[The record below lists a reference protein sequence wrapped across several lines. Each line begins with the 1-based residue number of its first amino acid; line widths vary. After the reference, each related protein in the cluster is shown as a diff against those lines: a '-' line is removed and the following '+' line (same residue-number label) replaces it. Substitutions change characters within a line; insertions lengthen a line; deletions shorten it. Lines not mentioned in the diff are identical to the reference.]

1 MNLAYRF
8 KDPSLLEL
16 ALTHSST
23 LNESGGGATNE
34 RLEHLGDAVLQLVV
48 TEWLYAVRPSWPE
61 GDLTR
66 GRQGLVNSRTFAGF
80 ADQWQ
85 LGPALRVG
93 KGERSLQGSLPRNI
107 RADAFEA
114 VVGAIYLDGGLAA
127 VRAVVVPLLDPALH
141 AMGALGD
148 PRSQLQDWCQARKQA
163 APTYE
168 VVGRDGPDHALIFT
182 ATVTVGGQQFGPAAG
197 ASKQLAFAEAA
208 RIALAAPGIGVSR
221 TG

>member
-8 KDPSLLEL
+8 RDPSLLSQ

-23 LNESGGGATNE
+23 VNEPGAGANNE

-48 TEWLYAVRPSWPE
+48 TEWLYTVRPTWPE

-66 GRQGLVNSRTFAGF
+66 GRQGLVNARTFAGF

-93 KGERSLQGSLPRNI
+93 KGERNADGSLAANI

-127 VRAVVVPLLDPALH
+127 VVALVVPLLDPALQS
-141 AMGALGD
+141 MGALGD
-148 PRSQLQDWCQARKQA
+148 PRSRLQDWCQARKQA

-168 VVGRDGPDHALIFT
+168 VVGRDGPDHALVFT
-182 ATVTVGGQQFGPAAG
+182 ATVSVASQTFGPATG
-197 ASKQLAFAEAA
+197 PSKQLAFAEAA
-208 RIALAAPGIGVSR
+208 RIALSALGIVA
-221 TG
+221 